1 MAVHKNIPE
10 SLQQTLQRVIQ
21 HLIELTQNE
30 FDSNLIQCQASALK
44 EKIDGYVS
52 RKRGSHDVYE
62 EALLPALKRFNEQRS
77 TAKIRELESKL
88 NEIKRTQSYA
98 PKLGNHQV
106 INNILQTIIDAWL
119 SVKQID
125 TALVLDLQVHSS
137 IQLT

>member
-1 MAVHKNIPE
+1 MAVHKNVPE

-30 FDSNLIQCQASALK
+30 FDANLIQCQATALK

-77 TAKIRELESKL
+77 TAEIRELESKL

-119 SVKQID
+119 SMKQIG
-125 TALVLDLQVHSS
+125 TALVLDLQVQHNSVY
-137 IQLT
+137 

>member
-1 MAVHKNIPE
+1 MDTHKNVPE
-10 SLQQTLQRVIQ
+10 SLKQTLQHVIQ

-30 FDSNLIQCQASALK
+30 FDANLIQSQAAALK
-44 EKIDGYVS
+44 DKIDGYVS
-52 RKRGSHDVYE
+52 RKRGSHDVYQ

-77 TAKIRELESKL
+77 TGEIRELESKL

-106 INNILQTIIDAWL
+106 INNILQAIIDAWL

-125 TALVLDLQVHSS
+125 TASVIDLQVLHGNH
-137 IQLT
+137 IY